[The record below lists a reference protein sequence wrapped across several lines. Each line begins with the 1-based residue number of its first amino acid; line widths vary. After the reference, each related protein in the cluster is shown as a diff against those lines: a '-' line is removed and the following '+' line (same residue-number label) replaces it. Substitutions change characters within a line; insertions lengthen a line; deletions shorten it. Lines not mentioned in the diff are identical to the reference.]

1 MKPHWFLGA
10 VCAAF
15 LLAGCATA
23 DFKVVDALHPGM
35 SQSEAQAT
43 IASYGFA
50 LKDSMRRPES
60 GWTGNDSSPWQLA
73 TRAAF
78 QEKELSERVSLVEY
92 YPVYHGMLGYGQLF
106 LFYGEDGKLRS
117 HYRHQIN

>member
-1 MKPHWFLGA
+1 MKPHRFLSS

-15 LLAGCATA
+15 LLAGCTTA

-35 SQSEAQAT
+35 SQAEAQAT

-50 LKDSMRRPES
+50 LKDSMRRPEN
-60 GWTGNDSSPWQLA
+60 GWPQNDNSPWQLA

-78 QEKELSERVSLVEY
+78 QEKELNERVALAEF
-92 YPVYHGMLGYGQLF
+92 YPVYHGMLGYGHLF